1 MGKLKLKNTVT
12 IQQEKLLAEKEEML
26 QKERKESQ
34 DVGQSLRA
42 KEQEVVTVSCF
53 WVVTALCTASELPH
67 LDVKTIKVK

>member
-34 DVGQSLRA
+34 DAGQSLRA
-42 KEQEVVTVSCF
+42 KEQEVVTAP
-53 WVVTALCTASELPH
+53 VVG
-67 LDVKTIKVK
+67 

>member
-34 DVGQSLRA
+34 DAGQSLRA
-42 KEQEVVTVSCF
+42 KEQEVVIAPASLLGLLCIHLVSF
-53 WVVTALCTASELPH
+53 PM
-67 LDVKTIKVK
+67 